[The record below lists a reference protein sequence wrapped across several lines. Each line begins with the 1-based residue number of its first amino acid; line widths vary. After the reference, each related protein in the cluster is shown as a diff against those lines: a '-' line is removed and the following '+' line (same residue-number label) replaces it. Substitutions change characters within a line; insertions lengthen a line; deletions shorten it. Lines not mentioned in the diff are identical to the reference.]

1 MMWTKDYKV
10 GFPPKTC
17 VGGELRENIPTAKG
31 VSYNLY
37 YITQFDFSDFR
48 DLVARNTM

>member
-17 VGGELRENIPTAKG
+17 VGGEFRENIPTAKG
-31 VSYNLY
+31 VSYKLY
-37 YITQFDFSDFR
+37 YITQC
-48 DLVARNTM
+48 TMQQEQWEV